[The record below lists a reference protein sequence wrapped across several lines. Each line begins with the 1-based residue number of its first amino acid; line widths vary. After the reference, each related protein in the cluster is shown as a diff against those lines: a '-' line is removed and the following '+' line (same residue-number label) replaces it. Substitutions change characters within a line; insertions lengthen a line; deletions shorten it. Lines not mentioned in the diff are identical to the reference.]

1 MQSPLQTSA
10 LKLLQSNFLTFT
22 TCKETGWTCIEFLVS
37 LAEKAL
43 QLITDSIG
51 NAKQLWEGSGMA
63 ADDRHVTFHAYC
75 VPCERARTSTL
86 ASGHRTAKS
95 QRISDCRTAATVTDS
110 QTATPRTSLRPPST
124 LLEENLQRR
133 VEPHPAWTAA
143 RELFTPPAIRGFL
156 MRSYAD
162 CALLNTHWC
171 PTGARLGCFLHFL
184 TVVALRTK
192 WRG

>member
-22 TCKETGWTCIEFLVS
+22 TCKETGRTCVEFLVS
-37 LAEKAL
+37 LAKKVL

-63 ADDRHVTFHAYC
+63 ADDRRVTFHAYC
-75 VPCERARTSTL
+75 VPRESARTSAL

-110 QTATPRTSLRPPST
+110 QTATPPRPPSSP
-124 LLEENLQRR
+124 LHSFGRKS
-133 VEPHPAWTAA
+133 PATSGTASSLD
-143 RELFTPPAIRGFL
+143 RCQGIIHSSSYPGFL
-156 MRSYAD
+156 MRSHAD

-171 PTGARLGCFLHFL
+171 PTGAGLGCFLDFL